1 MTEDPLGI
9 SHDDADLWSV
19 ERPHYRP
26 IGGRDRVAQS
36 IAMAAALTETAW
48 AAARVVGHLEA
59 LGVAVVT
66 PACGEVR
73 KALLGRPS
81 GTDAEVKWAL
91 SHYIAL
97 PRTNAHVR
105 DAVAVAIVGARMW
118 GAGQV

>member
-1 MTEDPLGI
+1 MTDDPLGI
-9 SHDDADLWSV
+9 AHDDADLWSV

-36 IAMAAALTETAW
+36 IAMAAALVETAW

-59 LGVAVVT
+59 RSLAVVAPT
-66 PACGEVR
+66 CGEVR

-91 SHYIAL
+91 AHYIDL

-105 DAVAVAIVGARMW
+105 DAVAVAIVGAHMW
-118 GAGQV
+118 RAG